1 MITTLFFLIMLFSA
15 AMSFLFSGIETGVFS
30 INRLRIRQQM
40 REGVKEARILFENYR
55 EPEKLYWTILLG
67 NIFANAAFMIALV
80 LVLNQK
86 ITNNLLFWILFISA
100 VFIFF
105 TFCDLL
111 PKTLF
116 GKFPNRL
123 CLAVAKPF
131 KIIQVILFPFISFS
145 HQLFGNVFKISSGQ
159 PLASQLFRNR
169 KELKS
174 LMKESDTSLSAEE
187 RSMISQVLHLSERT
201 LGQVAI
207 PLNLSITACAD
218 TCISEIIKLCDSH
231 RIGRIPI
238 WKFTG
243 GQRKVIGITTLKT
256 SLYRSDYNENKP
268 ASHYIQPALFLP
280 SDLKVEAALKRMQR
294 SGNWIA
300 IVTNK
305 SQQETG
311 IVALQD
317 ILKIVFNKKPR

>member
-1 MITTLFFLIMLFSA
+1 MITALCIFVLIFSA

-30 INRLRIRQQM
+30 LNRLRIRQQM
-40 REGVKEARILFENYR
+40 REGLKEAHILFENYR
-55 EPEKLYWTILLG
+55 EPEKFYWTILLG
-67 NIFANAAFMIALV
+67 NILANAVFVILLV
-80 LVLNQK
+80 LLIKQRVTSDFMFWVLL
-86 ITNNLLFWILFISA
+86 ISGIFIL
-100 VFIFF
+100 F

-116 GKFPNRL
+116 RKFPNRL

-131 KIIQVILFPFISFS
+131 KIIQVTLTPFISFF
-145 HQLFGNVFKISSGQ
+145 HQIFGNAFKSSAVQ
-159 PLASQLFRNR
+159 PLASRLFRNR

-174 LMKESDTSLSAEE
+174 LMEESDNSLSAEE
-187 RSMISQVLHLSERT
+187 RFMISQVLRLSERT

-207 PLNLSITACAD
+207 PLNLSITASAD
-218 TCISEIIKLCDSH
+218 TKISEIVKLCEKH

-256 SLYRSDYNENKP
+256 SLYKSDYDENKL

-280 SDLKVEAALKRMQR
+280 SDLKVEAALKRMQY
-294 SGNWIA
+294 SGNWLA
-300 IVTNK
+300 IVTSK
-305 SQQETG
+305 SQRETG

-317 ILKIVFNKKPR
+317 ILKVVFANKSE